1 VQNVTQ
7 QVGVRGNNLK
17 NGWPGEEKMSEY
29 SNGSATLTLEGAT
42 DADRRVAVR
51 RGYTGRVILVFMGG
65 AYTVEVRAED
75 ISATGMGVIVDRDL
89 KMQFKCQIHLQ
100 LPGRDRQLKTFHIQ
114 GKTVNSTLST
124 SRGGFRIGLVF
135 LQPPPEFK
143 QAVEAYVKR

>member
-1 VQNVTQ
+1 
-7 QVGVRGNNLK
+7 
-17 NGWPGEEKMSEY
+17 MSEY

>member
-1 VQNVTQ
+1 
-7 QVGVRGNNLK
+7 
-17 NGWPGEEKMSEY
+17 MSEC

-51 RGYTGRVILVFMGG
+51 KGYNGRVILVFMGG
-65 AYTVEVRAED
+65 TYTVEARAED

-89 KMQFKCQIHLQ
+89 KMQFKCQLHLQ
-100 LPGRDRQLKTFHIQ
+100 LPGPDKQYKTFHVL